1 MNDLAL
7 RALWL
12 LIASDLSIK
21 YPLNPFHVRPVLQS
35 VQIFRTLHV
44 DYMSHLRLVYFR
56 LVVDSSNPIVML
68 RCVKVIGFS
77 FFVPAYFIPKN
88 VWEDLSRLALP

>member
-1 MNDLAL
+1 MSDLAL

-35 VQIFRTLHV
+35 VQIFRSLHV

-56 LVVDSSNPIVML
+56 LVVDGSNPIVIL
-68 RCVKVIGFS
+68 RCVKEQSIFHPYWFMVQ
-77 FFVPAYFIPKN
+77 P
-88 VWEDLSRLALP
+88 LL